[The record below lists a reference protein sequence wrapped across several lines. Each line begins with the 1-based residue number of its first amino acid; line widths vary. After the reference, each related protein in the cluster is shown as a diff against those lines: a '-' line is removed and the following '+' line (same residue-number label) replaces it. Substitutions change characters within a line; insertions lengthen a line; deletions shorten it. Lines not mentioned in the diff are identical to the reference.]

1 MGLRASEIG
10 LEIANKAREKRGW
23 TRSAQELCDRALV
36 ARNTLLRFWRATED
50 IRDENFKNICKAL
63 ELDWTAIVDWNASST
78 AKESLLPTLTLTDPL
93 PPFGDEGCIENPDR
107 FFNRHELLNQV
118 FEALKTGCSRSLV
131 GESEI
136 GKSSILSMICH
147 RGPDRLSLPSQAFIR
162 FDMQTFWPPEAFLH
176 ALHDALKLKLDLNS
190 PAFGFD
196 LQRQLQGKR
205 YFLCLDE
212 IEAFADFPDY
222 IPRLLRGLADGSH
235 KPFTLVT
242 ASRSPLSQLFPD
254 TPTKTSPLTGIC
266 KQIDVTPFLEQ
277 EAREFLQ
284 RRLQGTSIT
293 FTENEIAALVTQ
305 SGGHPARL
313 QKKAALLYRQ
323 KKSCDDDLSP
333 LSE

>member
-1 MGLRASEIG
+1 MVGA
-10 LEIANKAREKRGW
+10 
-23 TRSAQELCDRALV
+23 T
-36 ARNTLLRFWRATED
+36 TLKRFWRAIED
-50 IRDENFKNICKAL
+50 IQVENFQNICHAL
-63 ELDWTAIVDWNASST
+63 ELDWTAIVDWDASST
-78 AKESLLPTLTLTDPL
+78 AKESLLPTQTLTDPL

-136 GKSSILSMICH
+136 GKSSILSMICLQ
-147 RGPDRLSLPSQAFIR
+147 GSDRLSLPSQAFIR

-212 IEAFADFPDY
+212 MEAFSDFPDY

-235 KPFTLVT
+235 KPLTLVT

-266 KQIDVTPFLEQ
+266 KQIDVNPFDES
-277 EAREFLQ
+277 EAKAFLQ
-284 RRLQGTSIT
+284 HRLQGTGVT

-313 QKKAALLYRQ
+313 QKKAALLYHQ
-323 KKSCDDDLSP
+323 KQSSHADIP
-333 LSE
+333 NLSE

>member
-1 MGLRASEIG
+1 MGLRASKVG
-10 LEIANKAREKRGW
+10 LEIIDKARKKRGW
-23 TRSAQELCDRALV
+23 TKSALEWRNRSMVGAT
-36 ARNTLLRFWRATED
+36 TLKRFWRAIED
-50 IRDENFKNICKAL
+50 IQVENFQNICHAL
-63 ELDWTAIVDWNASST
+63 DIDWTAIVDWDASIT
-78 AKESLLPTLTLTDPL
+78 PKESLLPTPTLTDPL

-107 FFNRHELLNQV
+107 FFNRQALLNQV

-176 ALHDALKLKLDLNS
+176 ALQDALKLKLDLNS

-196 LQRQLQGKR
+196 LQRQLNGRR

-212 IEAFADFPDY
+212 IEAFTDFPDY
-222 IPRLLRGLADGSH
+222 IPRLLRGLADGSR

-266 KQIDVTPFLEQ
+266 QQIDVTPFDEQ

-284 RRLQGTSIT
+284 RRLQGTGIT